1 MKSIILCEGS
11 SDFTLLQYY
20 MRKVYG
26 WEYSNSHTINLDNIK
41 RSATFGKKTDL
52 MSIGGCGGCNRIIPA
67 LREVLESNTITTAGE
82 QFDKVVIITD
92 RDEIETEDKFIDDI
106 KELCDEYRINLQ
118 DTLENDKWI
127 SAEYENGHGRNQLLQ
142 LLLLVI
148 PFEETG
154 AMETFLLNAI
164 AQDDEYDA
172 EIIRKSNQ
180 FVDAIDQEKRY
191 LKKRRYIT
199 KAKFD
204 VYFSVRTAA
213 EQFVER
219 QNILKSVPWEK
230 YELIQNEFKKL
241 KDLSSQ

>member
-1 MKSIILCEGS
+1 
-11 SDFTLLQYY
+11 

-26 WEYSNSHTINLDNIK
+26 WEYSNSHTINLDNIR
-41 RSATFGKKTDL
+41 RSATFRKEADL

-67 LREVLESNTITTAGE
+67 LGDVLESNTITTAGE

-106 KELCDEYRINLQ
+106 QALCDEYQINLL

-127 SAEYENGHGRNQLLQ
+127 SAEYENGHGRKQLLQ

-164 AQDDEYDA
+164 AQNDEYDA

-180 FVDAIDQEKRY
+180 FVDNIDQEKRY
-191 LKKRRYIT
+191 LTKRRYIT
-199 KAKFD
+199 KSKFD

-219 QNILKSVPWEK
+219 QNILKSVPWEQYGMIQREFEK
-230 YELIQNEFKKL
+230 LNELS
-241 KDLSSQ
+241 D

>member
-26 WEYSNSHTINLDNIK
+26 WEYSNSQTIKLDNIK
-41 RSATFGKKTDL
+41 RSATFSKEADL

-67 LREVLESNTITTAGE
+67 LGDVLESNTITTAGE

-92 RDEIETEDKFIDDI
+92 RDEVETEEKFIDDI
-106 KELCDEYRINLQ
+106 KALCDEFQINLL

-127 SAEYENGHGRNQLLQ
+127 SAEYENGHQRKQFMK

-172 EIIRKSNQ
+172 EIIRRSNQ

-219 QNILKSVPWEK
+219 QNILKNISWEQ
-230 YELIQNEFKKL
+230 YGLIQREFEKL
-241 KDLSSQ
+241 KELSG